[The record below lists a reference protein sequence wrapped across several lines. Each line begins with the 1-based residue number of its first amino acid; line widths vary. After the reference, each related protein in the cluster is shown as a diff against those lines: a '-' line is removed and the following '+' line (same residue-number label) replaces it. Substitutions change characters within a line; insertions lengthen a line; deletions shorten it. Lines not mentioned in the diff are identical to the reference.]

1 MSREEQSHCNTRED
15 RDGES
20 LGLSSGIEPSCK
32 RVCRSQLQTFDI
44 DKCAICQKDKAKKA
58 YGKGARTRE
67 TLTLNITEFGSA
79 TLIKAAR
86 FRNDSRMLLH
96 IDGRDTIALEI
107 KYHRSCYKNYVHPK
121 QLAKLEE
128 QNCQEEDAGTGGY
141 DRAFG
146 KVKEFVEKEVIAAAE
161 AIPMSTLIEKYTSF
175 LTEEGV
181 DVVTYRSTKL
191 KDRLTRFFGERLSF
205 HRPSNQNQSELV
217 YGSQVKT
224 GEVVETVFKSTSS
237 VDEE

>member
-20 LGLSSGIEPSCK
+20 LGLSSGIEPSCN

-141 DRAFG
+141 DSAFG

-181 DVVTYRSTKL
+181 NVVTYRSTKL
-191 KDRLTRFFGERLSF
+191 KNRLTRFF
-205 HRPSNQNQSELV
+205 
-217 YGSQVKT
+217 
-224 GEVVETVFKSTSS
+224 
-237 VDEE
+237 